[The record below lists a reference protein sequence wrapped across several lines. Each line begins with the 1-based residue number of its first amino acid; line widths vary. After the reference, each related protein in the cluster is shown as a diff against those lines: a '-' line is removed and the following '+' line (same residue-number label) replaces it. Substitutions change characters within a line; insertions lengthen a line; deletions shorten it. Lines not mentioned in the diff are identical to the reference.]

1 MKTVHAR
8 IKGRVQ
14 GVFFRDYTRRKA
26 EKLSLKGWVRNEPD
40 GTVGAVFQGSESD
53 IEKMIEWLDE
63 GSPQANVTGV
73 QVQECYDGHRYK
85 DFQVH

>member
-14 GVFFRDYTRRKA
+14 GVFFRDYTRREA
-26 EKLSLKGWVRNEPD
+26 EKLSLKGWVKNEPD

-53 IEKMIEWLDE
+53 IEKMIEWLDK

-73 QVQECYDGHRYK
+73 MVQECYDDRRYK